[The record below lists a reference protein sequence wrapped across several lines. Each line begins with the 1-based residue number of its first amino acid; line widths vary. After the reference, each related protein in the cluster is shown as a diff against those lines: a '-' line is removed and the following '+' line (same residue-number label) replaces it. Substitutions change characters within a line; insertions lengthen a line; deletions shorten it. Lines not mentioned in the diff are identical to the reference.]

1 MKKKKTFVV
10 LKPQANTYPTIYI
23 TTDQKHAFEVF
34 ESSTVPLEVGELK
47 IKNEDVQEII
57 DIFDKEWI
65 DINDYKVP
73 VLENKSGFEYV
84 SLNVDEFLT
93 IITTYPEM
101 MDKLIARN
109 YWVDYPDTVKNLD
122 RELYEFFQ
130 NLELANR

>member
-1 MKKKKTFVV
+1 MKKKTFVV

-34 ESSTVPLEVGELK
+34 EASTVQLEVGELK

-57 DIFDKEWI
+57 DIFNKEWI

-73 VLENKSGFEYV
+73 VFETKSGFEHI
-84 SLNVDEFLT
+84 SLTVDEFLT
-93 IITTYPEM
+93 AITNYPEI

-109 YWVDYPDTVKNLD
+109 YWVDYPDTVKSLD
-122 RELYEFFQ
+122 CELYEFFQ

>member
-1 MKKKKTFVV
+1 MKKNTFVV
-10 LKPQANTYPTIYI
+10 LKPQSNYPTIYI

-34 ESSTVPLEVGELK
+34 EASTVPLEVGELK
-47 IKNEDVQEII
+47 IKNGDVKEII
-57 DIFDKEWI
+57 DIFNREWI
-65 DINDYKVP
+65 DINEYKVP
-73 VLENKSGFEYV
+73 VLKNKSGFEYV

-109 YWVDYPDTVKNLD
+109 YWVDYPDTVKSLD
-122 RELYEFFQ
+122 RELYDFFQ